1 MLMLKSQWLRNS
13 NECDVE
19 YTTPLEKCKDDYYQ
33 LKLDS
38 IWTQTPETKPVVVP
52 VNYEVYD
59 GAYIAC
65 IDSNELVDTKL
76 ISQYCRNITSLLNA
90 QGRFAAGRNQR
101 ESIKFHNILQSNH
114 HTLPEALYNNDA
126 SDVTDTRFFQ
136 LKLPANTYIFA
147 NNIYPLYALH
157 ILLDPPLVE

>member
-59 GAYIAC
+59 ICDDLFLFIIKSYH
-65 IDSNELVDTKL
+65 KL
-76 ISQYCRNITSLLNA
+76 Q
-90 QGRFAAGRNQR
+90 
-101 ESIKFHNILQSNH
+101 K
-114 HTLPEALYNNDA
+114 
-126 SDVTDTRFFQ
+126 
-136 LKLPANTYIFA
+136 
-147 NNIYPLYALH
+147 
-157 ILLDPPLVE
+157 